1 MATISLSYNR
11 RNKLSSDGKAS
22 IDYRITI
29 DRKSTFIASGI
40 KVLPKHFDKKRK
52 LVKNTCRFWIEY
64 NDVLSNHI
72 DIVNKYFVDCTVIE
86 KQPDIK
92 KIKTFFGKKIEESNG
107 KFISFCRD
115 EIGRRND
122 LGRDTVHHQ
131 LNKLDIIEEWAKG
144 DFEFEE
150 VKLSFIEDF
159 DNYLTNNR
167 KLKQNTKSKYHA
179 LLKSYIRRAV
189 NKKLMKFEDNPYN
202 SFKIR
207 TEETQREQLLE
218 SEVALWENYDIVGKE
233 HLESIIDKFLFS
245 CYTGLRFSDYQNIEK
260 SNFDIISES
269 EVYLTFK
276 MLKVNTTIYRMPLHK
291 LFSGKAIPIFLKY
304 KDRDYSNGKLFPTH
318 TEGYFNRALKI
329 IAKLLE
335 IDKNISSHVGRHTFG
350 TLLATKTNDPM
361 LIKSLMGH
369 KNIDT
374 SMIYI
379 NITNKGIEDK
389 LNRIDW

>member
-11 RNKLSSDGKAS
+11 RNKFSKDGKAS

-29 DRKSTFIASGI
+29 NRQSTFVASGI
-40 KVLPKHFDKKRK
+40 KVSPTHFDKKRR
-52 LVKNTCRFWIEY
+52 LVKKTHRFWLEY
-64 NDVLSNHI
+64 NNKLNTQMSL
-72 DIVNKYFVDCTVIE
+72 VNQYFVECVVLDRE
-86 KQPDIK
+86 PDVK
-92 KIKTFFGKKIEESNG
+92 KVKTLFGKKTVERNG

-115 EIGRRND
+115 EIDRRND
-122 LGRDTVHHQ
+122 LGRETIHHQ
-131 LNKLDIIEEWAKG
+131 LNKLDIIEDWAKG

-150 VKLSFIEDF
+150 INLSFIEDF
-159 DNYLTNNR
+159 DNYLSKDR

-189 NKKLMKFEDNPYN
+189 NKKLMRFEDSPYN
-202 SFKIR
+202 SFRIR
-207 TEETQREQLLE
+207 TEETHREQLLQ
-218 SEVALWENYDIVGKE
+218 SEVELWENYDIVGKE

-260 SNFDIISES
+260 SNFDIISEN

-276 MLKVNTTIYRMPLHK
+276 MLKVNTSIYRMPLHK
-291 LFSGKAIPIFLKY
+291 LFNGKAIPIFLKY

-318 TEGYFNRALKI
+318 TEGYYNRALKT

-335 IDKNISSHVGRHTFG
+335 IDKTISSHVGRHTFG